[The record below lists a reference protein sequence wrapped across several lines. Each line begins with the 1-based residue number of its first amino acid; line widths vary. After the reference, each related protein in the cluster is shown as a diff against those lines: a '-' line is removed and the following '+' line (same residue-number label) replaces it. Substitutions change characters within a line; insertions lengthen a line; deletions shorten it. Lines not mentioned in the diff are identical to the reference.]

1 MFLKNLK
8 GRCSNICCLVRNTT
22 SGLHGYARR
31 DITLV
36 TRLRKITSIN
46 DSVLTSPYSSSLIFY
61 PSYDDLI
68 VYTGAVRPYM
78 EYASSS
84 WTTAAK
90 TNTGKLDKI
99 QNAGLVLITG
109 GIKTTQISAME
120 KQDQLHSLE

>member
-1 MFLKNLK
+1 MEATCFSLSTSNEDFTLLLNGEKLKEQNIPKYMAGSKWDANKKVLK
-8 GRCSNICCLVRNTT
+8 Q
-22 SGLHGYARR
+22 
-31 DITLV
+31 
-36 TRLRKITSIN
+36 
-46 DSVLTSPYSSSLIFY
+46 
-61 PSYDDLI
+61 
-68 VYTGAVRPYM
+68 VYTGALRPHM

-109 GIKTTQISAME
+109 GIKTTQISAVE

>member
-1 MFLKNLK
+1 MEATCFSLSTSNEDFKLLLNGEKLKKQDTPKYMAGSKWDANK
-8 GRCSNICCLVRNTT
+8 
-22 SGLHGYARR
+22 
-31 DITLV
+31 
-36 TRLRKITSIN
+36 K
-46 DSVLTSPYSSSLIFY
+46 VLMQ
-61 PSYDDLI
+61 
-68 VYTGAVRPYM
+68 VYTGALRPHM

-84 WTTAAK
+84 WTTATK